1 VRAPMEPTVAARP
14 SSETPTDSYRLGR
27 RTDRQALRRGAF
39 HSVPDLIAAIEDDL
53 AVHNN
58 EPKPLIWTATVESV
72 LE

>member
-1 VRAPMEPTVAARP
+1 MEPTVAARP
-14 SSETPTDSYRLGR
+14 SSETRTDSYRLAR

-39 HSVPDLIAAIEDDL
+39 HSVPDLIAAIQDDL

-58 EPKPLIWTATVESV
+58 ELKPLIWTATAESV